1 MSKVVTQQH
10 QQIFDAV
17 PSEAQQFLQIHAVT
31 KTVSR
36 VCFRKGGYRAA
47 MAYYGAQL
55 RTDNHKT
62 VLRHLEEMVTS
73 AIPTGVR
80 FDAQKEMNGYL
91 GIHIYLGTW
100 NVNEFFSWVNAQKE
114 SNEHQ

>member
-1 MSKVVTQQH
+1 MSKVVTTQH

-17 PSEAQQFLQIHAVT
+17 PSEAQQFLQVHAVT

-36 VCFRKGGYRAA
+36 ICFKKGGYRAA

-55 RTDNHKT
+55 RTDNHQI
-62 VLRHLEEMVTS
+62 VLRHLEEMVT
-73 AIPTGVR
+73 AIIPQGVKY
-80 FDAQKEMNGYL
+80 DAKKEMNGYL
-91 GIHIYLGTW
+91 GVHVYLGTW

-114 SNEHQ
+114 NS

>member
-36 VCFRKGGYRAA
+36 ICFKKGGYRAA
-47 MAYYGAQL
+47 MNHFGAQL
-55 RTDNHKT
+55 RTDNHAT
-62 VLRHLEEMVTS
+62 VLAHLEGMVTS
-73 AIPTGVR
+73 GIPQGVK
-80 FDAQKEMNGYL
+80 FDAQKQMNGYL

-100 NVNEFFSWVNAQKE
+100 NISEFFSWVNAQKE
-114 SNEHQ
+114 SNNE